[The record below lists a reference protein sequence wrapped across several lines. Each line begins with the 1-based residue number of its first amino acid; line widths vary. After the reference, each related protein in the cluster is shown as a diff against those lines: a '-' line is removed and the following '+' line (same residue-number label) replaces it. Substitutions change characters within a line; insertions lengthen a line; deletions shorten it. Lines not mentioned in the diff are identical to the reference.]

1 MTVPDIKVSEFMPGG
16 KAYGPGFFGIFGQW
30 VVLKPVQGT
39 REEGRLTAG
48 IFQVQINLISHD
60 FMRMRHATPKNP

>member
-1 MTVPDIKVSEFMPGG
+1 MRGGKVYEPDI
-16 KAYGPGFFGIFGQW
+16 FGMSGQW